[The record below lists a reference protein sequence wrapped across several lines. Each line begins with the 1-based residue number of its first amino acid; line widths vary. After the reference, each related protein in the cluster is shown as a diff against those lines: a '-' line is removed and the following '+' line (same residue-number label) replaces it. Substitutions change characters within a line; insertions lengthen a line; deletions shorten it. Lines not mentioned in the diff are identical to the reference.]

1 MKKNIGKAIAIIGGL
16 ILIIGIVFIAQEK
29 FQSPTPQNPDQ
40 GSEGGKPGK
49 PGGEYVGGDIEDIQT
64 EDKNQE
70 EINALVDAI
79 FNYDAGQKKLN
90 ELTGK
95 TVDNY
100 YIFYGKDS
108 YIRSLGSDMSG
119 LDQYKKKQKEYAA
132 SLEKIIKDNFEL
144 ETTNYI
150 ISDDGAVIQ
159 DLKYR
164 TYYYSY
170 FIQDYTF
177 LADELLKYTDV
188 NLGVIAY
195 REYTKEEKEK
205 MYKIEIKAL
214 EIMSNYF
221 DDYIND
227 NEEKEY
233 TLMYRKANNGSIV
246 NEYFSLLINFNG
258 SFYNNEKFSINTR
271 EQRVKGYIS
280 EAISSGQLD
289 TSNPYKLK

>member
-1 MKKNIGKAIAIIGGL
+1 
-16 ILIIGIVFIAQEK
+16 
-29 FQSPTPQNPDQ
+29 
-40 GSEGGKPGK
+40 
-49 PGGEYVGGDIEDIQT
+49 
-64 EDKNQE
+64 
-70 EINALVDAI
+70 
-79 FNYDAGQKKLN
+79 
-90 ELTGK
+90 
-95 TVDNY
+95 
-100 YIFYGKDS
+100 
-108 YIRSLGSDMSG
+108 
-119 LDQYKKKQKEYAA
+119 
-132 SLEKIIKDNFEL
+132 
-144 ETTNYI
+144 
-150 ISDDGAVIQ
+150 
-159 DLKYR
+159 
-164 TYYYSY
+164 
-170 FIQDYTF
+170 
-177 LADELLKYTDV
+177 
-188 NLGVIAY
+188 
-195 REYTKEEKEK
+195 